1 MDIRR
6 ESAMKLQAHRNALTV
21 KRSRKLEISLFR
33 RHNATSMRL
42 DGINARRDSEYDVL
56 SSERDK

>member
-1 MDIRR
+1 
-6 ESAMKLQAHRNALTV
+6 MKLQAHRNALTV
-21 KRSRKLEISLFR
+21 KRSTKLEISLFR